1 MHKMTCCCRKSNL
14 VCFQAMHC
22 LSASYHCVQLI
33 IALLV
38 PFQTAR
44 LSFKS
49 TAMQFQLFLLTCI
62 VSRPQHYLPKLLMST
77 AYLSI
82 YDGIILSPPR
92 TLPDN
97 RRYLRLW
104 IGFIIRFIACL
115 SSTLNKTCE
124 VKALILTSKW
134 MLIAENIKTHRNVYT
149 YAVLV
154 FAVYTI
160 YLSKSCFD
168 STFPW
173 VSHKLLYA
181 MLQCTQTATAF
192 PTVNL

>member
-1 MHKMTCCCRKSNL
+1 MTCCCRKSNP

-92 TLPDN
+92 TLPDK
-97 RRYLRLW
+97 
-104 IGFIIRFIACL
+104 G
-115 SSTLNKTCE
+115 SSPPKKTGKCGNFE
-124 VKALILTSKW
+124 
-134 MLIAENIKTHRNVYT
+134 KTGGGSTRIPLPCFTVFNMGEPPKK
-149 YAVLV
+149 VLKCKKK
-154 FAVYTI
+154 T
-160 YLSKSCFD
+160 
-168 STFPW
+168 
-173 VSHKLLYA
+173 
-181 MLQCTQTATAF
+181 
-192 PTVNL
+192 

>member
-1 MHKMTCCCRKSNL
+1 MTCCCKKSNL

-62 VSRPQHYLPKLLMST
+62 VSRPPHYLPKLLMST

-115 SSTLNKTCE
+115 SSTLNKRPVRSRHWYWQENECKLQKISRHTE
-124 VKALILTSKW
+124 MYIH
-134 MLIAENIKTHRNVYT
+134 ML
-149 YAVLV
+149 
-154 FAVYTI
+154 
-160 YLSKSCFD
+160 C
-168 STFPW
+168 
-173 VSHKLLYA
+173 
-181 MLQCTQTATAF
+181 
-192 PTVNL
+192 

>member
-1 MHKMTCCCRKSNL
+1 
-14 VCFQAMHC
+14 MHC

-49 TAMQFQLFLLTCI
+49 TTMQFQLFLLTCI
-62 VSRPQHYLPKLLMST
+62 VSRPRHYLPKLLMST

-97 RRYLRLW
+97 RRYLRL
-104 IGFIIRFIACL
+104 
-115 SSTLNKTCE
+115 
-124 VKALILTSKW
+124 
-134 MLIAENIKTHRNVYT
+134 
-149 YAVLV
+149 
-154 FAVYTI
+154 
-160 YLSKSCFD
+160 
-168 STFPW
+168 
-173 VSHKLLYA
+173 
-181 MLQCTQTATAF
+181 
-192 PTVNL
+192 